1 MDANEAAFFNNLLI
15 RFKQPIVNAVSQRCA
30 MNLSRVFFL
39 LSFVLLLTGC
49 AGMMMVT
56 PQLQLESAD
65 RKMEVKAK
73 VMAVSVLD
81 YSPDGKQL
89 VSGGVTSMVRVWDM
103 ANARGLRI
111 LPFPAQYGVRDVAYS
126 PDGKLLAAS
135 GLTGMLGGDITHL
148 WDAETGKKIMAVP
161 GEFGNEL
168 AFSPDGLYLLGSERA
183 VGGLFS
189 LDPVRFHSKQL
200 ALQSG
205 AIVRTFTDYRV
216 GAMSPDGRHALLVV
230 EARHEGLALVEL
242 QSGREIWRTGAGA
255 DAVAFT
261 PDRRYILA
269 SRAEFHGTLGTSA
282 TVSVALL
289 DAATGNQVREL
300 VRYASKTPLWA
311 TKRPSPGWLFSKCRR
326 TAAVSSAATIAVNTN
341 CGTWQAA
348 S

>member
-1 MDANEAAFFNNLLI
+1 
-15 RFKQPIVNAVSQRCA
+15 

-161 GEFGNEL
+161 GN
-168 AFSPDGLYLLGSERA
+168 
-183 VGGLFS
+183 
-189 LDPVRFHSKQL
+189 
-200 ALQSG
+200 
-205 AIVRTFTDYRV
+205 
-216 GAMSPDGRHALLVV
+216 
-230 EARHEGLALVEL
+230 
-242 QSGREIWRTGAGA
+242 
-255 DAVAFT
+255 
-261 PDRRYILA
+261 
-269 SRAEFHGTLGTSA
+269 SA
-282 TVSVALL
+282 TSWRFLPTVCIC
-289 DAATGNQVREL
+289 
-300 VRYASKTPLWA
+300 W
-311 TKRPSPGWLFSKCRR
+311 
-326 TAAVSSAATIAVNTN
+326 AVNAPSAVCFLWTPSDSI
-341 CGTWQAA
+341 Q
-348 S
+348 SS